1 MLRRAAGIGAAAGLR
16 YVYAGNLPGKVGD
29 LEDTHCPQCR
39 EVLIERYGYLI
50 RGYNLTPAGACPSC
64 GTQIPGLWSDV
75 FTEQRTAFPIPL
87 RLGAGT
93 ESMIR
98 DLLGRPLKNLR
109 LSVTDR
115 CNLRCSY
122 CMPEAEYVWLPRHD
136 MLQFEEMSTLVDV
149 FARAGV
155 DRVRLTGG
163 EPLLRRD
170 LPELIRMIAR
180 KPAIRD
186 LALTTNGVMLAEYA
200 RRTAPGRAASPDGEP
215 RHAARRSLSGAHAL
229 RFASQVLAGIDEAVN
244 HFERIKLDA
253 VIIRGTN
260 EDELVP
266 LLEYAKRI
274 GAEIRFIEYMDV
286 GGATQWSHE
295 RVMSRQDMLAA
306 LGLEYGPITA
316 VVEDTSAP
324 ADRFRLRDGTVFGII
339 SSTTEPFCSSC
350 DRSRLT
356 ADGMWYR
363 CLYATSGTDLRTPLR
378 AGMSPDDLLGLLTK
392 EWTARADRG
401 AEERLA
407 VRDRSPLVSASSLKK
422 NPHLE
427 MHTRGG

>member
-1 MLRRAAGIGAAAGLR
+1 MGSEPVI
-16 YVYAGNLPGKVGD
+16 
-29 LEDTHCPQCR
+29 
-39 EVLIERYGYLI
+39 
-50 RGYNLTPAGACPSC
+50 
-64 GTQIPGLWSDV
+64 
-75 FTEQRTAFPIPL
+75 
-87 RLGAGT
+87 
-93 ESMIR
+93 
-98 DLLGRPLKNLR
+98 DLLGRPLRNLR

-136 MLQFEEMSTLVDV
+136 ILQFEEMSTLIDV

-170 LPELIRMIAR
+170 LPELIRMIAS

-186 LALTTNGVMLAEYA
+186 LALTTNGVLLADNA
-200 RRTAPGRAASPDGEP
+200 RALRRAGLH
-215 RHAARRSLSGAHAL
+215 RLTVSLDTLRADRFQAL
-229 RFASQVLAGIDEAVN
+229 TRFASLPQVLAGIDEALG
-244 HFERIKLDA
+244 HFDSIKLDA
-253 VIIRGTN
+253 VVMRGTN
-260 EDELVP
+260 DDEMVP
-266 LLEYAKRI
+266 LVDYARRI

-286 GGATQWSHE
+286 GGATQWSYD
-295 RVMSRQDMLAA
+295 RVMSRQDMLTAI
-306 LGLEYGPITA
+306 GREFGPVAA
-316 VVEDTSAP
+316 VVENSSAP
-324 ADRFRLRDGTVFGII
+324 AERFRLPDGTIFGII
-339 SSTTEPFCSSC
+339 SSTTAPFCSNC

-363 CLYATSGTDLRTPLR
+363 CLYSTAGTDLRTPLR
-378 AGMSPDDLLGLLTK
+378 AGMSPDDVLELITR
-392 EWTARADRG
+392 EWTARSDRG

-407 VRDRSPLVSASSLKK
+407 VRDRSPLVPASSLKK

>member
-1 MLRRAAGIGAAAGLR
+1 M
-16 YVYAGNLPGKVGD
+16 N
-29 LEDTHCPQCR
+29 DT
-39 EVLIERYGYLI
+39 
-50 RGYNLTPAGACPSC
+50 
-64 GTQIPGLWSDV
+64 
-75 FTEQRTAFPIPL
+75 
-87 RLGAGT
+87 
-93 ESMIR
+93 
-98 DLLGRPLKNLR
+98 LGRPLRNLR

-136 MLQFEEMSTLVDV
+136 LLQFEEMSTLIDV

-186 LALTTNGVMLAEYA
+186 LALTTNGVMLVDHA
-200 RRTAPGRAASPDGEP
+200 REL
-215 RHAARRSLSGAHAL
+215 HAAGLHRLTVSLDTLRRDRFQALTRFDSLP
-229 RFASQVLAGIDEAVN
+229 QVLAGIDEAARY
-244 HFERIKLDA
+244 FKGIKLDA
-253 VIIRGTN
+253 VIMRGTN

-266 LLEYAKRI
+266 LMEYARRV

-286 GGATQWSHE
+286 GGATQWSRD

-306 LGLEYGPITA
+306 LTLEYGPIA
-316 VVEDTSAP
+316 AIAEDSSAP
-324 ADRFRLRDGTVFGII
+324 ADRFRLTDGTVFGVI
-339 SSTTEPFCSSC
+339 SSTTDPFCSQC

-356 ADGMWYR
+356 ADGVWYR
-363 CLYATSGTDLRTPLR
+363 CLYATAGTDLRTPLR
-378 AGMSPDDLLGLLTK
+378 AGASADDLLELLRR

-401 AEERLA
+401 AEERLGIS
-407 VRDRSPLVSASSLKK
+407 DRSPLIPASSLKK